1 MDPTLDVPFI
11 QKKQKQ
17 KSTQLKTDQKMD
29 SHGTCTLFQQN
40 YLLGFPS
47 KLHKVFEVQNKK
59 EE

>member
-17 KSTQLKTDQKMD
+17 KRTQLKTDQKMD
-29 SHGTCTLFQQN
+29 SHGTCTFFQQN

-47 KLHKVFEVQNKK
+47 KLHQVSKVQNNK

>member
-29 SHGTCTLFQQN
+29 SHGTCTFFQQN
-40 YLLGFPS
+40 YLLGFP
-47 KLHKVFEVQNKK
+47 KLHQVSEVQNNK